1 MKDFVASSARK
12 RLSRQTR
19 AALTATALGVWTL
32 LDMATPATLDDIS
45 SGGGTLWALLA
56 WLQLW
61 LDAGG

>member
-1 MKDFVASSARK
+1 
-12 RLSRQTR
+12 
-19 AALTATALGVWTL
+19 
-32 LDMATPATLDDIS
+32 MATPATLDDIS